1 MAGDEATP
9 TTARR
14 SLAGVVLA
22 LYAAQLGWLALA
34 AFDPRILDHV
44 PAWAAALA
52 APGSLWA
59 MVSTLV
65 LAAAAFTLVLRSGGD
80 RAAGARLPLLV
91 SAWAAVS
98 ATPVAFLGYL
108 PCPGD
113 GPPVWDAFSSTISLF
128 LGSFDKPFGPGEI
141 CAYPTPVGMHIARGL
156 ALLATASGAT
166 SVMLSLSRTQ
176 LDRLA
181 ARRARTLTIITGL
194 DERSW
199 ELIERVSPSR
209 SAGHRTA
216 LLAPEFDPAVT
227 ERARAAGL
235 LVVRAR
241 ADDPLGGSRGIRL
254 ERIDKV
260 YLLAADDGWN
270 RSRVEQIQGLLA
282 DAPRPTPLTVVA
294 RIDDPWHADEWRKRL
309 VGDPR
314 IAADAVGLY
323 EATSAA
329 LIVRLRQ
336 AQPRRLLIVGDAPL
350 TLALSTELSQ
360 LGRELQFLGDEAALP
375 AVTVLAERASEMVDD
390 HRVLQRR
397 FAFDPLAITAVDI
410 EPRLAAVLD
419 WLGDGTGCAVVIA
432 RPDTRLGTQLGIR
445 LPALPVFEADSA
457 AITATATTPT
467 VGALVSFGLSLA
479 TPQADAWERAARL
492 IHERYR
498 RRHPGAARAVPW
510 EELPEFYRQSNRRQ
524 LGVVRHELAALGRT
538 WRPSAADPDHTATL
552 DADPHRPIEDGLRV
566 FDLTLEELTLL
577 ARSEHESWLA
587 HYRNAGW
594 SYAAARDDSR
604 QQHPDLLE
612 WDALPDGRRE
622 ATMAGVVDTLFQLR
636 ALGHRAVRPVTEPSS
651 WRRYRRVGVV
661 TAARL
666 NEPHS
671 WQTATGETLVGQPGD
686 WLVTDDAGSTRTVT
700 DASFRATHRPLE
712 GDRWQRTSEVDARP
726 VVPGERIETQE
737 GPTTA
742 GSDGWVVRDADGN
755 HWIVPVA
762 KFRDGYES
770 AAAVIS

>member
-1 MAGDEATP
+1 MAENDATP
-9 TTARR
+9 TTTRR
-14 SLAGVVLA
+14 ALAGAVLV
-22 LYAAQLGWLALA
+22 LYATQLGWLALA
-34 AFDPRILDHV
+34 AFNPRVLEPA

-65 LAAAAFTLVLRSGGD
+65 LGAAAFILVLRSGGD
-80 RAAGARLPLLV
+80 RAPGARLPLLV
-91 SAWAAVS
+91 SAWSAVS
-98 ATPVAFLGYL
+98 AAPVAFLGYL

-128 LGSFDKPFGPGEI
+128 LGSFDKPYGPGEI

-166 SVMLSLSRTQ
+166 SVMLSLSRSQ

-181 ARRARTLTIITGL
+181 ARRARTLTIVTGL

-199 ELIERVSPSR
+199 ELIERVSPAR
-209 SAGHRTA
+209 TAGHRTA
-216 LLAPEFDPAVT
+216 LLAPELDPAVT
-227 ERARAAGL
+227 ERARTAGL
-235 LVVRAR
+235 LVVRAG
-241 ADDPLGGSRGIRL
+241 ADDPLGGGRGIRL

-270 RSRVEQIQGLLA
+270 RSRVEQIRRLLA
-282 DAPRPTPLTVVA
+282 GAQRPAPLTVVA

-314 IAADAVGLY
+314 IAADAVGVY

-329 LIVRLRQ
+329 LIVQLRQ
-336 AQPRRLLIVGDAPL
+336 AEPVRLLIVGDAPL

-375 AVTVLAERASEMVDD
+375 TVTVLAEQAGELVDD

-397 FAFDPLAITAVDI
+397 FAFDPLEITSVDAA
-410 EPRLAAVLD
+410 PRLAAVLD
-419 WLGDGTGCAVVIA
+419 WLGDGTGCAVVIT

-445 LPALPVFEADSA
+445 LPALPIFEVDSA
-457 AITATATTPT
+457 AATTTATTPT
-467 VGALVSFGLSLA
+467 VGTLVSFGLSLA
-479 TPQADAWERAARL
+479 TPRADAWERAARL

-538 WRPSAADPDHTATL
+538 WRPSAADPDNAVFR
-552 DADPHRPIEDGLRV
+552 DADPQGPIEDGLPV
-566 FDLTLEELTLL
+566 FDLTREELALL

-587 HYRNAGW
+587 HYRTAGW
-594 SYAAARDDSR
+594 SYAATRDDAR
-604 QQHPDLLE
+604 QQHPDLLPWE
-612 WDALPDGRRE
+612 ELPDGRRE
-622 ATMAGVVDTLFQLR
+622 ATMAGVLDTLFQLR
-636 ALGHRAVRPVTEPSS
+636 ALGHHAVRPVPQPSA

-661 TAARL
+661 TATRL
-666 NEPHS
+666 TEPHR
-671 WQTATGETLVGQPGD
+671 WQSPTGDPLLGQPGD
-686 WLVTDDAGSTRTVT
+686 WLVTDAAGRARTIT
-700 DASFRATHRPLE
+700 DASFRATHLPLAD
-712 GDRWQRTSEVDARP
+712 DRWQRTSEVDARP

-742 GSDGWVVRDADGN
+742 GTAGWVVRDAHDN
-755 HWIVPVA
+755 HWIVPEA
-762 KFRDGYES
+762 TFQAGYRPVE
-770 AAAVIS
+770 